1 MTNSIKNLKT
11 SDWSNLMGTLITPLR
26 LIVGWQFLSTFFR
39 RFLLMPQK
47 MDPDSMGYIGYKFS
61 HMMPHAIGGVGPMI
75 EYLIQPS
82 HATLL
87 FVFLFV
93 FSMIELLVGLGLMLG
108 FFSRLTGL
116 GSALLSLGI
125 LLGAGWLGPTCLD
138 EWQIGVAGIGG
149 GLAIFILG
157 GGTWSLDYLWQKKWP
172 ALADKYWLKWLTS
185 GDIFT
190 GHIHSIKKLVFVL
203 AAVGILITLY
213 TNQAFYGGVY
223 GKLHN
228 PSKHP
233 HLILTDPVLNTNGD
247 LTLTLYRNSGPDTYG
262 AFIVKVAIKDAKG
275 NIVENFNADYL
286 SKINEKNIKNV
297 FFEKSHSGKYS
308 LVVPLSAKSRIT
320 FKSVSPL
327 SLHPGKYTINVM
339 DVSGKSW
346 HTKCSIN

>member
-1 MTNSIKNLKT
+1 MKNSVKNFNP

-39 RFLLMPQK
+39 RFILMPQK
-47 MDPDSMGYIGYKFS
+47 MDPDAMGYVGYKFA

-87 FVFLFV
+87 FVFLFA

-185 GDIFT
+185 GDVFT
-190 GHIHSIKKLVFVL
+190 GHMKPIKKLVFIF
-203 AAVGILITLY
+203 AAFGLFITLY
-213 TNQAFYGGVY
+213 TNQTFYGGVY

-233 HLILTDPVLNTNGD
+233 HLILSDPVLNTNGD
-247 LTLTLYRNSGPDTYG
+247 LNLTLYRNSGPDTYG
-262 AFIVKVAIKDAKG
+262 AFIVKVTVKDEKG
-275 NIVENFNADYL
+275 NVVEDFNAEYL
-286 SKINEKNIKNV
+286 SKINERAIKNV
-297 FFEKSHSGKYS
+297 FFEKIHSGKYC
-308 LVVPLSAKSRIT
+308 LVVPLAAKSRVT
-320 FKSVSPL
+320 FKAVSTL

-339 DVSGKSW
+339 DVSGTIW

>member
-1 MTNSIKNLKT
+1 MNNSIKNYNA
-11 SDWSNLMGTLITPLR
+11 SEWSNLMGTLITPLR
-26 LIVGWQFLSTFFR
+26 IIVGWQFASTFLR
-39 RFLLMPQK
+39 RFILMPGK
-47 MDPDSMGYIGYKFS
+47 MDPDSMHYLGYKFA
-61 HMMPHAIGGVGPMI
+61 HFMPHAIAGVGPVI
-75 EYLIQPS
+75 KYLIEPP

-87 FVFLFV
+87 FVFLVV
-93 FSMIELLVGLGLMLG
+93 FSIIELLVGLGLMFG

-116 GSALLSLGI
+116 GAAFLSLGI

-149 GLAIFILG
+149 GLALFLLG
-157 GGTWSLDYLWQKKWP
+157 GGTWSLDYLWQRKWP

-190 GHIHSIKKLVFVL
+190 GHLKSIKKLVFIF
-203 AAVGILITLY
+203 AAFGILITLY
-213 TNQAFYGGVY
+213 TNQAFNGGVY

-233 HLILTDPVLNTNGD
+233 HIIISNSVLKTNGD

-262 AFIVKVAIKDAKG
+262 AFIVKIDVTDAKG
-275 NIVENFNADYL
+275 ETVEDF
-286 SKINEKNIKNV
+286 NEKYLAKIDKQSIKN
-297 FFEKSHSGKYS
+297 FYLEKVHSGKYC

-327 SLHPGKYTINVM
+327 SLNPGKYTINVM
-339 DVSGKSW
+339 DVSGKTW